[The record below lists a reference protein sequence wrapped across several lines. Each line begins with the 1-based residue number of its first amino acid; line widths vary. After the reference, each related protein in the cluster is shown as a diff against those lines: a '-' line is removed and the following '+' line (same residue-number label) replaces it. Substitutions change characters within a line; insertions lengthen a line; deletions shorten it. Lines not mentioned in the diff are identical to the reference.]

1 MPAGKGSGQHGIYQI
16 HDPATGLFMKV
27 DSRLQRVI
35 AVKSTPGP
43 FQSIRILEAVE
54 EAARESFLTASDI
67 AANWQAEREAAEKA
81 AGAQTAEPATERTS
95 ATKPAAKPA
104 AKKAAATP
112 TAEPAT
118 EMPAAAQSA
127 VQPTA
132 KKATAKEPA
141 KKPAAKQPKSGTK
154 EVPNRSR
161 GRPPSK
167 RAAKGTSS
175 TQLSAKEFSRRALE
189 ARAAAAESN
198 R

>member
-1 MPAGKGSGQHGIYQI
+1 MAAGKGGGQPGIYQV

-81 AGAQTAEPATERTS
+81 A
-95 ATKPAAKPA
+95 
-104 AKKAAATP
+104 ATP

-127 VQPTA
+127 VKPAA
-132 KKATAKEPA
+132 KKAAAKEPA

-154 EVPNRSR
+154 EVPKRGR

-189 ARAAAAESN
+189 ARAAAAASN

>member
-1 MPAGKGSGQHGIYQI
+1 
-16 HDPATGLFMKV
+16 MKV

-67 AANWQAEREAAEKA
+67 AAHWQAEREAAEKA
-81 AGAQTAEPATERTS
+81 AAAQTAEPATERTP
-95 ATKPAAKPA
+95 ATKPA

-127 VQPTA
+127 VQPAA
-132 KKATAKEPA
+132 KKAAAKEPA
-141 KKPAAKQPKSGTK
+141 KKPAAKQPKAGTK
-154 EVPNRSR
+154 EVPKRGR

-167 RAAKGTSS
+167 RAAKGASS
-175 TQLSAKEFSRRALE
+175 TQLSAKEFSRRALA
-189 ARAAAAESN
+189 ARAAAAEN
-198 R
+198 NG